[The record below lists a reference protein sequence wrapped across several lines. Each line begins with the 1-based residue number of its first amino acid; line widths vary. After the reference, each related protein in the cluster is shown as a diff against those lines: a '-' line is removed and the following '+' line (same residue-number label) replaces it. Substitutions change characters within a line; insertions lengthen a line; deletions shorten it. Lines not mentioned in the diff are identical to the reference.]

1 MRSLFFRMRFVHWV
15 GIILLLINA
24 FAFTD
29 NVIGTVIQVVVAIV
43 IVIHDIDEKIN
54 GVNMANKV
62 IAYLKDM
69 KLSEPLILKADYSLE
84 YETLVKQVNSF
95 REKIVEVLNINEIIS
110 EAEDVVRSTESMSQR
125 GYKVLEE
132 IDSASKNIVEALD
145 VAQKE
150 GVKNIDFSTLLQKEI
165 TAASKMIK
173 EAEEN
178 ITTLNNDVNTQFE
191 KNMEVSEELK
201 TLSDTTNQIKDV
213 LGIISDIADQ
223 TNLLALNA
231 AIEAARA
238 GEHGRGFAVVADEVR
253 NLAERTQKSLSEINA
268 TINTIVQSVS
278 DVSAQTQQ
286 NAENMKA
293 LVEISESSYT
303 KMSEANEKIIKL
315 NDISAEDAENS
326 KIIER
331 EVIRAK
337 ELSQSLETKL
347 KDNTQIVKKTNGF
360 VSSLI
365 TKIRNIKEK
374 IDSV

>member
-54 GVNMANKV
+54 GANMANKV

-278 DVSAQTQQ
+278 DVSAQTQK

-293 LVEISESSYT
+293 LVEISEYSYT
-303 KMSEANEKIIKL
+303 KMNEANEKIIKL
-315 NDISAEDAENS
+315 NDVSAEDAENS
-326 KIIER
+326 EIIER
-331 EVIRAK
+331 EVIKAK
-337 ELSQSLETKL
+337 ELSQSLEKKL
-347 KDNTQIVKKTNGF
+347 EDNTQIVEKTNGF